1 MNNNDIKS
9 LERLYLKAKVAY
21 YDGNPIMT
29 DSTFDALEEKLKM
42 LGSKIIEQVGSKRKD
57 FDFPHPTKML
67 SLSKI
72 QTEENNYKE
81 KEFIDWFN
89 DKIKIIGKPI
99 SYLIFSPKFDG
110 SAINIIYKNKLLE
123 SVLTRGDGYFG
134 KDVTDRFSE
143 YLPKTI
149 DEFDGIVEIRCEAVM
164 PKSIFKEKYADK
176 FANARNIVAGII
188 GKDEIDIEKIKDLI
202 LIPVNL
208 LVNGKYQNITL
219 LENFIKKSFIF
230 SKTLYTNIIKI
241 TLQNY
246 INTIKIWE
254 IIRKDFNIQLDGIV
268 FSFYPEYREILGEN
282 EHDPEWAIAIKF
294 VPEEVITEVIGIEWN
309 LGKTG
314 ELTPVIQLSP
324 VKLAGTIVKRVSG
337 YNAGY
342 IIKNKIGPG
351 TYVSITKAGDIIPE
365 IQEVKIKTSKTF
377 ILPDKC
383 PICGSKLKFD
393 NIHLYCN
400 NEECIG
406 KTSRKL
412 ASICAILNL
421 KGIAEKT
428 IEPFAKDFNNMY
440 ELFMWIL
447 KNYNNK
453 DFSLE
458 KYGIKKNS
466 RSHEI
471 FVNAFKNIKSLTY
484 SQVILMMGYEGVGK
498 KLAEQVAKDYCGLE
512 TDYKGHEKT
521 LIEKFKNKDIE
532 SYIKNAISELESLG
546 IIVDKPVLNNN
557 DIYICMTGSPKEH
570 GFKTKEEFISKF
582 SNVKEVSIT
591 DPKCNYLITDS
602 LNSISG
608 KMKIAKKLGKKI
620 ITYSEF
626 LNLYLT

>member
-208 LVNGKYQNITL
+208 LVNGKYQDITL

-241 TLQNY
+241 TPQNY

-602 LNSISG
+602 LNSISE

>member
-208 LVNGKYQNITL
+208 LVNGKYQDITL

-241 TLQNY
+241 TPQNY

-557 DIYICMTGSPKEH
+557 NIYICMTGSPKEH

-602 LNSISG
+602 LNSISE

>member
-241 TLQNY
+241 TPQNY

>member
-208 LVNGKYQNITL
+208 LVNGKYQDITL

-241 TLQNY
+241 TPQNY

-557 DIYICMTGSPKEH
+557 NIYICMTGSLKEH

-602 LNSISG
+602 LNSISE

>member
-208 LVNGKYQNITL
+208 LVNGKYQDITL

-241 TLQNY
+241 TPQNY

-557 DIYICMTGSPKEH
+557 NIYICMTGSPKEH